1 MDENICGIFDDDGN
15 KINPD
20 LIPKPSL
27 CVSCKKDGMS
37 GEEEILC
44 ALTRADQQGEEEFQ
58 CCAYEPKGK
67 DA

>member
-1 MDENICGIFDDDGN
+1 MNEEINGIYDDDGN

-27 CVSCKKDGMS
+27 CISCKKDGMS

-44 ALTRADQQGEEEFQ
+44 NLNRADQQGEEEFM
-58 CCAYEPKGK
+58 CGAYVPK
-67 DA
+67 DPNE

>member
-1 MDENICGIFDDDGN
+1 MDENISGIFDDDGN
-15 KINPD
+15 RINPD

-27 CVSCKKDGMS
+27 CVSCKKDGLP

-44 ALTRADQQGEEEFQ
+44 ALTRADQQGEQEFQ
-58 CCAYEPKGK
+58 GYAYESKGM